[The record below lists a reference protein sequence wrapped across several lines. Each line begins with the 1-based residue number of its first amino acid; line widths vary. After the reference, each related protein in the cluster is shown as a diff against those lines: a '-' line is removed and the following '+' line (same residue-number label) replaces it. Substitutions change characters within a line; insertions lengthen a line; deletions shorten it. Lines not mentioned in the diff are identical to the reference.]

1 MNHHI
6 SRKFVRLSLAG
17 LLLTAIISVT
27 ACGPSGYQ
35 EPIGKFQSSS
45 SVVIASTRLYVSE
58 LNKVERDQYVNRQLS
73 ARAEISVGE
82 IEAVQVFNQEGLKAR
97 LDALD
102 QLAKYG
108 NLLSKLAKSDA
119 PEKVQAEAKDL
130 GDSVNTLS
138 NTVAGLSGASNDKF
152 KAAVTP
158 VTAIVGQILS
168 FIIERKIERALDKAI
183 KEGEV
188 PINNLIAVIRDDIQ
202 IAYQLKRNSFSESRK
217 TLVRE
222 YNRELGKG
230 ASADVEQL
238 RILAD
243 RIRANE
249 DRWEIL
255 ATANPGEGLDAMAKA
270 HSALIDYAKS
280 AHKVSDLASLVS
292 AMESFAARASAIGKA
307 VQSLREI

>member
-1 MNHHI
+1 MNHI
-6 SRKFVRLSLAG
+6 TSRKFVSGSLAA
-17 LLLTAIISVT
+17 LVLITVLSTT
-27 ACGPSGYQ
+27 ACGPAGFQ

-73 ARAEISVGE
+73 DRAEISLGE

-108 NLLSKLAKSDA
+108 NLLSTLAKSNA
-119 PEKVQAEAKDL
+119 PDKIQAEAKDL
-130 GDSVNTLS
+130 GTAINSLS
-138 NTVAGLSGASNDKF
+138 ATVSGLSGAHDDKF

-168 FIIERKIERALDKAI
+168 LIVERKIERALDKAI
-183 KEGEV
+183 KEGEL

-202 IAYQLKRNSFSESRK
+202 IAYQLKRNSFSELRK
-217 TLVRE
+217 TLVRD
-222 YNRELGKG
+222 YNRELAKG
-230 ASADVEQL
+230 ASADPEKL
-238 RILAD
+238 KTLAD
-243 RIRANE
+243 RVRANE
-249 DRWEIL
+249 DRWEVL

-270 HSALIDYAKS
+270 HSALIQYANS
-280 AHKVSDLASLVS
+280 AHKVNDLASLVA
-292 AMESFAARASAIGKA
+292 AMESFAARAAAIGKA